1 MMSVRPT
8 KPVKWPN
15 GCRLGLLLTFDFQAE
30 EGVPLLPGGHKNYQ
44 EITDRR
50 YGATRGVYRVLSIL
64 AAHGVPATFRVCG
77 RTAEKYPEAVKA
89 VKEAGHEVGGHGWA
103 HELLDG
109 LSPEEEGDVIEKTVR
124 AIGEVTGERIL
135 GWRSPQARP
144 SSRTVDLLTEAGFE
158 WRSDLLNSD
167 LPYRLEGGKKP
178 LVEIPH
184 TWTTSDM
191 TLYNPSQIP
200 AGIPRRVFDT
210 RREEF
215 DMLYA
220 EAGTSARMMTL
231 TLHPFASGRPARAR
245 VLGEFIRYAK
255 GFPGVWFA
263 RCIDVAR
270 WWVEMGY

>member
-1 MMSVRPT
+1 MKPVRPNRS
-8 KPVKWPN
+8 VEWPN
-15 GCRLGLLLTFDFQAE
+15 GSRLALLLTFDFQAE

-50 YGATRGVYRVLSIL
+50 YGATRGVFRVLNLL

-77 RTAEKYPEAVKA
+77 QTAKQYPQAVKA

-103 HELLDG
+103 HELLDA
-109 LSPEEEGDVIEKTVR
+109 LSPEEERGVIERTVQ
-124 AIGEVTGERIL
+124 AIGEATGERIL

-144 SSRTVDLLTEAGFE
+144 SSMTAGFLLEAGFQ
-158 WRSDLLNSD
+158 WRSDLMDSD
-167 LPYRLEGGKKP
+167 LPYRLEEGKGS
-178 LVEIPH
+178 LIEIPH
-184 TWTTSDM
+184 TWATSDM

-200 AGIPRRVFDT
+200 AGIPRRVLGA

-215 DMLYA
+215 EILYE
-220 EAGTSARMMTL
+220 EAGTSPRMMTL

-245 VLGEFIRYAK
+245 ALGEFIRYAK

-263 RCIDVAR
+263 RCIDVAG
-270 WWVEMGY
+270 WWRERGY